1 MKKKLQNVRTAI
13 ESSIVELRGTKVI
26 LDTDLA
32 AIYEVETY
40 RFNEAVKRN
49 RDRFPADFMFQLT
62 KEEIAVLT
70 SQNAMSKQGRGGR
83 RTFPYAFTEHGAV
96 MAANILKSPHAVQM
110 SVFIVRAF
118 VKMREMLIEQRDL
131 AKKLE
136 ALELRLTERL
146 DIHETAIVEVL
157 RRVMALLAPPQDS
170 PTKPKKRIG
179 FEVKEPQSR
188 YGRRI
193 KKSGH
198 EVRVIDQNYS

>member
-1 MKKKLQNVRTAI
+1 MKNKLRNVQPVI
-13 ESSIVELRGTKVI
+13 ESSIVELRGTRVI

-32 AIYEVETY
+32 AIYGVETY

-49 RDRFPADFMFQLT
+49 RDRFPEDFMFQLT
-62 KEEIAVLT
+62 KEELAGLT

-83 RTFPYAFTEHGAV
+83 RTLPYAFTEHGAV

-118 VKMREMLIEQRDL
+118 VRMREMLIEQRDF

-188 YGRRI
+188 YGKRI
-193 KKSGH
+193 KA
-198 EVRVIDQNYS
+198 EPL

>member
-1 MKKKLQNVRTAI
+1 
-13 ESSIVELRGTKVI
+13 
-26 LDTDLA
+26 
-32 AIYEVETY
+32 
-40 RFNEAVKRN
+40 
-49 RDRFPADFMFQLT
+49 
-62 KEEIAVLT
+62 
-70 SQNAMSKQGRGGR
+70 
-83 RTFPYAFTEHGAV
+83 

-118 VKMREMLIEQRDL
+118 VRMREMLIEQRDL

-188 YGRRI
+188 YG
-193 KKSGH
+193 KSVNKSDH
-198 EVRVIDQNYS
+198 EV